1 MKRLTI
7 IIIVLVGGIVLT
19 TIAAADD
26 VDDVK
31 AAVLAVDDAFKT
43 KDVDAIARYMHPDHS
58 RFLAGGLLIEGFNK
72 EGLKALFD
80 SGLQVD
86 IVSRHLGVKIY
97 GNTAV
102 VTGYNEGTV
111 TLPGGNVD
119 SFTRRFSEI
128 WIKQEG
134 QWKRVHIHS
143 SQLTP

>member
-7 IIIVLVGGIVLT
+7 VMMVLVGGIVLT
-19 TIAAADD
+19 TVATADD
-26 VDDVK
+26 IDDVK

-58 RFLAGGLLIEGFNK
+58 RFFAGGLLIEGFSK
-72 EGLKALFD
+72 EPLKAFFD
-80 SGLQVD
+80 AGGEVD
-86 IVSRHLGVKIY
+86 LVSRHLGVKIY

-111 TLPGGNVD
+111 TSPDGNVD
-119 SFTRRFSEI
+119 SFTLRFSEI

-143 SQLTP
+143 SQLIP